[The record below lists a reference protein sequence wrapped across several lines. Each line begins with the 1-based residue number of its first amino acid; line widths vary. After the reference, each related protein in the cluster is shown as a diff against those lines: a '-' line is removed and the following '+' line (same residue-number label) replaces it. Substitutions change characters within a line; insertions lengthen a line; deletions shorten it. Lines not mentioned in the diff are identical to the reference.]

1 MRKIGFV
8 HPVHRVHLPGG
19 HVVMMRMEHLMH
31 DPRFWA
37 ILSLFLVT
45 ALVLTLAILTQ
56 PEGAIAPESFIPGP
70 FIY

>member
-1 MRKIGFV
+1 
-8 HPVHRVHLPGG
+8 
-19 HVVMMRMEHLMH
+19 MMHMEHLMH

-37 ILSLFLVT
+37 ILALFLVT

-56 PEGAIAPESFIPGP
+56 PEGAVAPKLFIPGP